1 MPTILR
7 LLGLCALFCAGA
19 AVAAVAPPKTA
30 AQAAPA
36 PKGIRT
42 VYFIRH
48 GFYEADS
55 TAEPR
60 LGPGLNQLGREQAAI
75 VGRYLSKLPVPISSL
90 TSSTLT
96 RARETADVMTL
107 TLRMKVERDSLLSE
121 CTPRSENPATNSRD
135 SDAEISACEA
145 QLNMA
150 WARYMRPSHETD
162 THDVLVAHGNVIRWF
177 VARAVAGDTKKW
189 GNMDIAH
196 GSVTALTVRPDG
208 SVRLVMFSDLNDL
221 PLDKQTWAGRGAGW
235 VKPAVGT
242 K

>member
-1 MPTILR
+1 MPTFLTM
-7 LLGLCALFCAGA
+7 LGLCVLLGASA
-19 AVAAVAPPKTA
+19 AVAADAPPRSA
-30 AQAAPA
+30 AQAGAA
-36 PKGIRT
+36 PKGVRT

-55 TAEPR
+55 TAER
-60 LGPGLNQLGREQAAI
+60 KLGPGLNQLGREQAAI

-121 CTPRSENPATNSRD
+121 CTPRSESPATNSRD
-135 SDAEISACEA
+135 SAAEILACDA
-145 QLNMA
+145 QLRAA
-150 WARYMRPSHETD
+150 WARYMRPSPETD

-189 GNMDIAH
+189 RTMDIAH
-196 GSVTALTVRPDG
+196 GSVTALTVGPDG

-235 VKPAVGT
+235 VKPTVGM